1 MKTRYVSIIATAIAV
16 ALSSCAAWAQL
27 NTVSK
32 QKQLSSAESRSQSPA
47 QPTQPSLSQPSAQQP
62 AESQPS
68 QKELQQFANAL
79 KKLGSISTDAHNQI
93 LQVFKE
99 ENIAEERYNEICRWL
114 DDPEPIPKIPPEEN
128 KKFHRADAKIKQIE
142 QSLEE
147 KSDQAIK
154 DEGLSPKRF
163 YDIFSISK
171 KQNLEPLNKILR
183 DNTNALRGLFLDF
196 GRHFEGNCSRD

>member
-1 MKTRYVSIIATAIAV
+1 MKTRYISIIATALAV

-32 QKQLSSAESRSQSPA
+32 QTQLSSAESRSQSPA

-62 AESQPS
+62 AKSQPS

-79 KKLGSISTDAHNQI
+79 KKVGSINTDAHNQI

-99 ENIAEERYNEICRWL
+99 ENIAEGRYNDICMQL
-114 DDPEPIPKIPPEEN
+114 DNLEQPPEIPPEEN
-128 KKFHRADAKIKQIE
+128 KKFHRADVKVKQIE
-142 QSLEE
+142 QSSEE
-147 KSDQAIK
+147 NSEQAIK
-154 DEGLSPKRF
+154 DEGLSPERF
-163 YDIFSISK
+163 FDILSIPP
-171 KQNLEPLNKILR
+171 KQMLEPLHKILR
-183 DNTNALRGLFLDF
+183 DNTNALDALFLDF